1 MVSQGCLKAV
11 VSVKEVSRM
20 FFLGSL
26 KKIELGYMGERWVC
40 RGDLSV
46 FQSSLN
52 SVSMDFIGV
61 SRKLQGKF

>member
-1 MVSQGCLKAV
+1 MLQEVLIVFQ

-20 FFLGSL
+20 VFLGSL
-26 KKIELGYMGERWVC
+26 KKIEFGFMGTRWVC

-46 FQSSLN
+46 FQSRLN
-52 SVSMDFIGV
+52 GVSMDFKSV